1 MSVSKKQR
9 TAKEAVYEAI
19 NKDVK
24 SVCSG
29 QFYIK
34 NRKVSEAC
42 KKCEKCAKYK
52 LYKQKTD
59 DNPEVTYLYVD
70 SFREC
75 ELYKMELP
83 KKEEPIQ
90 EKKEQPRIKT
100 QSQSYS
106 FKPFRTSL
114 IKPISSFTLKC
125 EAYDRM
131 QANHGQLLD
140 YLTWTELFALE
151 VMMLSIEKTYREF
164 IVDGLCKQEIKKS
177 FRKFYSEYERFK
189 NIIRIRCYDKDEKA
203 VTDAAKELS
212 FDVMKLRFAIS
223 NHLKKLK
230 VNNSDI
236 KAHLLSSLEIM
247 HEVTFIHNENVWNA
261 QQKEKNLQMSEFLVP
276 KTLISLMDDVLL
288 HIAKKDSVGATI
300 NLNEDINIINGLNA
314 IRNKIRNAERI
325 SNMLENLYKLT
336 ESRKR
341 QSNNNNK

>member
-19 NKDVK
+19 NKDIK

-34 NRKVSEAC
+34 NRKVSETC

-106 FKPFRTSL
+106 FKPFGSKSL
-114 IKPISSFTLKC
+114 INPLSSFALKC
-125 EAYDRM
+125 EAYNRM
-131 QANHGQLLD
+131 SENHGDLLA
-140 YLTWTELFALE
+140 YITWSELFAIE
-151 VMMLSIEKTYREF
+151 IMMSVIDETCKYFVTSKLY
-164 IVDGLCKQEIKKS
+164 KQEIKMS
-177 FRKFYSEYERFK
+177 FNKFVAEFGKYK
-189 NIIRIRCYDKDEKA
+189 AVIRQQCYNKDEEA
-203 VTDAAKELS
+203 VIDFVKEVS
-212 FDVMKLRFAIS
+212 QDVVIMRYSIWNFL
-223 NHLKKLK
+223 NKLK
-230 VNNSDI
+230 VNNPEP
-236 KAHLLSSLEIM
+236 KAYLLTTLEVM
-247 HEVTFIHNENVWNA
+247 HEIIHLHNENEWNA
-261 QQKEKNLQMSEFLVP
+261 RQKEKNLQLSDFLIP
-276 KTLISLMDDVLL
+276 KNLVSSMNDVIL
-288 HIAKKDSVGATI
+288 HITKKDSVGVTI
-300 NLNEDINIINGLNA
+300 DLNKDINITNGLNV
-314 IRNKIRNAERI
+314 IKNKIRNADRI
-325 SNMLENLYKLT
+325 ANIIVNVYALT
-336 ESRKR
+336 QNR
-341 QSNNNNK
+341 QSNNDNK